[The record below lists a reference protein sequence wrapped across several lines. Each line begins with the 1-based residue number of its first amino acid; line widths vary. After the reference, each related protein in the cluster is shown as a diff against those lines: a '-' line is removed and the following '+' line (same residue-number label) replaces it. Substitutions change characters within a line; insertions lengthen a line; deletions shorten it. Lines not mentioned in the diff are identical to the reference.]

1 MAIAALKPR
10 KDAQKVV
17 KPLSRSDSQW
27 SLVAR
32 RFRRHRLAMVSLI
45 VLSVIFLASILAKQI
60 APFERDYLNV
70 ESAAKFL
77 PPLSIS
83 PETGAMHWLGTNQIG
98 QDLFTRLVYAGRI
111 SLTTAFLST
120 TLATLIGTLL
130 GTLGGYFRGLVDSV
144 VQRVIDFFAN
154 LPTLPILLI
163 LAAVLVTD
171 PRLVPI
177 PTVFIKALQSIM
189 LFDQEREARVVA
201 ALILVLTVLGWT
213 GVARL
218 MRAQVLQVR
227 ERDFVEGARALGS
240 SSTAIILR
248 HIVPNAFPPVI
259 VAYTL
264 GLAASLTAE
273 TSLSFLGIG
282 IQNPIPTWGNML
294 AFTQSYM
301 FERPYLPLIPSFPM
315 FLCSVAFNFIGDGL
329 RDALDPRQT
338 KS

>member
-1 MAIAALKPR
+1 MAIAAFKPR
-10 KDAQKVV
+10 KDRETNAQ
-17 KPLSRSDSQW
+17 PLARSDSQW
-27 SLVAR
+27 SLVTR
-32 RFRRHRLAMVSLI
+32 RFRRHRLAMVSLV
-45 VLSVIFLASILAKQI
+45 VLLVIFGASILARQI
-60 APFERDYLNV
+60 APFERDYINV
-70 ESAAKFL
+70 EPAARFL
-77 PPLSIS
+77 PPLSRN
-83 PETGAMHWLGTNQIG
+83 PENGVMHWLGTNQIG
-98 QDLFTRLVYAGRI
+98 QDLFTRLVYAARI

-120 TLATLIGTLL
+120 TVATLLGALL
-130 GTLGGYFRGLVDSV
+130 GTLGGFFRGAVDAV
-144 VQRVIDFFAN
+144 VQRVIDFFSN

-163 LAAVLVTD
+163 LAGVLVTD

-177 PTVFIKALQSIM
+177 PPFVVRALQAIM

-201 ALILVLTVLGWT
+201 ALIFVLSILSWT

-240 SSTAIILR
+240 GNLAIIWR
-248 HIVPNAFPPVI
+248 HVVPNAFPPVI

-264 GLAASLTAE
+264 GLAGSLTAE

>member
-1 MAIAALKPR
+1 
-10 KDAQKVV
+10 
-17 KPLSRSDSQW
+17 
-27 SLVAR
+27 
-32 RFRRHRLAMVSLI
+32 MVSLL
-45 VLSVIFLASILAKQI
+45 VLGVIFTASILAKQI
-60 APFERDYLNV
+60 SPFERDYLNV

-77 PPLSIS
+77 PPFSTS

-98 QDLFTRLVYAGRI
+98 QDLFTRLVYAARI
-111 SLTTAFLST
+111 SLTTAI
-120 TLATLIGTLL
+120 LATTFSTLVGTIL
-130 GTLGGYFRGLVDSV
+130 GTLGGYFRGIVDSV
-144 VQRVIDFFAN
+144 IQRVIDFFSN

-163 LAAVLVTD
+163 LTAVLVTD
-171 PRLVPI
+171 PRLIPI
-177 PTVFIKALQSIM
+177 PTFLIKFLQAIM

-201 ALILVLTVLGWT
+201 ALILILTLLGWT

-218 MRAQVLQVR
+218 MRGQVLQVR
-227 ERDFVEGARALGS
+227 ERDFVEGARALGANS
-240 SSTAIILR
+240 LAIITR

-259 VAYTL
+259 VAFTL
-264 GLAASLTAE
+264 GLASSLTAE

-301 FERPYLPLIPSFPM
+301 FERPYLPLIPAFPM

-338 KS
+338 K

>member
-1 MAIAALKPR
+1 MAIAAIKPQ
-10 KDAQKVV
+10 KDGEPAR
-17 KPLSRSDSQW
+17 KPLARSDTLLT
-27 SLVAR
+27 LVAR
-32 RFRRHRLAMVSLI
+32 RFRRHRLAMISLI
-45 VLSVIFLASILAKQI
+45 VLGVIFLASILAKQI
-60 APFERDYLNV
+60 SPFERDYLNV

-83 PETGAMHWLGTNQIG
+83 PETGATHWLGTNQIG
-98 QDLFTRLVYAGRI
+98 QDLFTRLVYAARI

-130 GTLGGYFRGLVDSV
+130 GTLGGYFRGIVDAV
-144 VQRVIDFFAN
+144 IQRVIDFFAN

-163 LAAVLVTD
+163 LAGVLVTD
-171 PRLVPI
+171 PRLIPI
-177 PTVFIKALQSIM
+177 PTFIIKFLQAIM

-201 ALILVLTVLGWT
+201 ALIFILTLLGWT
-213 GVARL
+213 GTARL
-218 MRAQVLQVR
+218 MRGQVLQVR
-227 ERDFVEGARALGS
+227 ERDFVEGARALGANS
-240 SSTAIILR
+240 LAIITR
-248 HIVPNAFPPVI
+248 HIIPNAFPPVI

-301 FERPYLPLIPSFPM
+301 FERPYLPLIPAFPM

-338 KS
+338 K